1 MPPIKKHTLNSLFQL
16 KNISKIIEV
25 EPSINN
31 LNNIN
36 SQSETIKSL
45 DTYFEIT
52 EKPASP
58 IEDIIYSKEEE
69 LNQNT
74 VFTLSE
80 IKHRIDELYET
91 EMVEIFKIIK
101 DNKEKYTTNNNGIFI
116 NISNLKPIT
125 ITEITKFLIFS
136 EKNNKLL
143 DKEEEERD
151 LYREFIYEGA
161 KCECENEGTKVT
173 SNNTLFYCNKKL
185 SS

>member
-1 MPPIKKHTLNSLFQL
+1 MPPIKKHTLNSIFQL
-16 KNISKIIEV
+16 KNISKIIDIS
-25 EPSINN
+25 PSSGDLNTIN
-31 LNNIN
+31 I
-36 SQSETIKSL
+36 QSETTKSL

-58 IEDIIYSKEEE
+58 IEEIIYSKEEE
-69 LNQNT
+69 INQNT

-151 LYREFIYEGA
+151 LYREFIYEGT
-161 KCECENEGTKVT
+161 KYECECEGTMVPSGT
-173 SNNTLFYCNKKL
+173 HLL
-185 SS
+185 